1 MKSLSS
7 LSKIQYA
14 NIISLIIFTVALIA
28 EIIHYGFDV
37 MRLVNIANF
46 ALAWYMFINI
56 RKVQS
61 TIKKLSETVVKVE
74 AGELDYRL
82 KDINDGGEMAV
93 LGTNLNTLVSQLEV
107 FANEISSSISQA
119 SQKSSYPQI
128 DENLFQGQF
137 KSNIQT
143 TNEAIAHM
151 QEDTAHIEST
161 DVNEALSEIGSGVIG
176 ELELLQ
182 EDLNKSLS
190 NIEKI
195 VHASETTSD
204 NASNSTNEI
213 QTISSGLHEL
223 IEGVDHSSE
232 NIETLSQK
240 TDEITSV
247 VELIKDIAD
256 QTNLLA
262 LNAAIEAARAGE
274 HGRGFAVVAD
284 EVRKLAERTQK
295 ATSEIAISIQTLQ
308 QDANDLQE
316 GSSKMT
322 EIAQNSTESINNF
335 ENTLNEF
342 SKDAQLTSRY
352 AHSIANM
359 VFVILAKIDHTIYK
373 SNAYSSIFRREVR
386 TDFLS
391 HTQCHLGK
399 WYLGAAKEKFSHT
412 HSYAKLD
419 APHKRIHTLVDR
431 NISFIEPS
439 DNVVANKEEII
450 SNFKEIE
457 EQGHNLYELMEKMLD
472 EADSACMLDGDCH

>member
-1 MKSLSS
+1 MQSLSS

-14 NIISLIIFTVALIA
+14 NIISLIIFTIALIA
-28 EIIHYGFDV
+28 EVYHYGFDI

-56 RKVQS
+56 RKVQG
-61 TIKKLSETVVKVE
+61 TIKQISDTVQKVE
-74 AGELDYRL
+74 KGELDYRL
-82 KDINDGGEMAV
+82 SKINDGGEMV
-93 LGTNLNTLVSQLEV
+93 QLGKNLNTLLSQLET
-107 FANEISSSISQA
+107 FANQISSSISQA
-119 SQKSSYPQI
+119 SHRSAYPQI
-128 DENLFQGQF
+128 NEEQFQGQF

-143 TNEAIAHM
+143 TNEAIHRM
-151 QEDTAHIEST
+151 QEDTAHIAGT

-182 EDLNKSLS
+182 KDLNKSLH
-190 NIEKI
+190 NIEEI

-204 NASNSTNEI
+204 SANNSTKEI
-213 QTISSGLHEL
+213 QTISTSLHEL
-223 IEGVDHSSE
+223 IEGVDTSSE
-232 NIETLSQK
+232 SIQMLSQK

-316 GSSKMT
+316 SSAKMT
-322 EIAQNSTESINNF
+322 DIAQNSTQSINSF
-335 ENTLNEF
+335 EETLHEF
-342 SKDAQLTSRY
+342 SKDAQLTNKY

-373 SNAYSSIFRREVR
+373 SNAYSSIFRRETR

-391 HTQCHLGK
+391 HSDCQLGQ
-399 WYLGAAKEKFSHT
+399 WYMGAAKEKFSHT
-412 HSYAKLD
+412 SSYSKLD
-419 APHKRIHTLVDR
+419 APHKRIHILVDK
-431 NISFIEPS
+431 NISFIQPE
-439 DNVVANKEEII
+439 DIVVENKDEILI
-450 SNFKEIE
+450 NFKEIE
-457 EQGHNLYELMEKMLD
+457 EQGHLLYELMEKMLD
-472 EADSACMLDGDCH
+472 EADSACMIDGNCR

>member
-1 MKSLSS
+1 MNNLSS

-14 NIISLIIFTVALIA
+14 NIISLIIFTIALIA
-28 EIIHYGFDV
+28 EVYHYGFDL
-37 MRLVNIANF
+37 MRVVNIANF

-61 TIKKLSETVVKVE
+61 TINKISMTVQKVE
-74 AGELDYRL
+74 NGELDYRL
-82 KDINDGGEMAV
+82 EDINDGGEMAV
-93 LGTNLNTLVSQLEV
+93 LRKNINIFLTQLEN
-107 FANEISSSISQA
+107 FAIEVSTSISQA
-119 SQKSSYPQI
+119 SRKLSYPQI
-128 DENLFQGQF
+128 DVSRFQGQF
-137 KSNIQT
+137 KSNVQT
-143 TNEAIAHM
+143 TNEAIYHM
-151 QEDTAHIEST
+151 QEDTAHIEGT

-182 EDLNKSLS
+182 RDLNKSLT

-204 NASNSTNEI
+204 NAKNSTVEI
-213 QTISSGLHEL
+213 QGISSDLHEL
-223 IEGVDHSSE
+223 IEGVDHSSDS
-232 NIETLSQK
+232 IQMLSHK

-308 QDANDLQE
+308 QDANDLQDR
-316 GSSKMT
+316 SKQMT
-322 EIAQNSTESINNF
+322 DIAQNSTQSISNF
-335 ENTLNEF
+335 ANTLDEF
-342 SKDAQLTSRY
+342 SKDAQITSRY

-386 TDFLS
+386 TEFLS
-391 HTQCHLGK
+391 HTQCQLGK
-399 WYLGAAKEKFSHT
+399 WYMSAAKEKFAHT
-412 HSYAKLD
+412 PSYAKID
-419 APHKRIHTLVDR
+419 EPHKNIHALVDR
-431 NISFIEPS
+431 NISFIQS
-439 DNVVANKEEII
+439 DDLVVEHKDEVIK
-450 SNFKEIE
+450 NFKNIE
-457 EQGHNLYELMEKMLD
+457 AEGARLYELMEAMLD
-472 EADSACMLDGDCH
+472 EADQACMIDGDCH

>member
-1 MKSLSS
+1 MNSLSS
-7 LSKIQYA
+7 LSKVQYA
-14 NIISLIIFTVALIA
+14 NIISLVIFTIALVI
-28 EIIHYGFDV
+28 EVYHYGFDL
-37 MRLVNIANF
+37 MRVINIANF

-56 RKVQS
+56 RKAQS
-61 TIKKLSETVVKVE
+61 MVKKIADTVKVAE
-74 AGELDYRL
+74 EGNLSYRL
-82 KDINDGGEMAV
+82 EHINDGGEMVA
-93 LGTNLNTLVSQLEV
+93 LGKNLNSFLSQLER
-107 FANEISSSISQA
+107 FSNEMSSSISQA
-119 SQKSSYPQI
+119 SHMINYPQI
-128 DENLFQGQF
+128 DESQFQGQF
-137 KSNIQT
+137 KTSVQT
-143 TNEAIAHM
+143 TNAAIAHM
-151 QEDTAHIEST
+151 QEDSAHIEGT

-182 EDLNKSLS
+182 TDLNHSLE

-195 VHASETTSD
+195 VQASETTSR
-204 NASNSTNEI
+204 NAQNSTQEV

-232 NIETLSQK
+232 SIQMLTQK

-247 VELIKDIAD
+247 VALIKDIAD

-316 GSSKMT
+316 SSGKMT
-322 EIAQNSTESINNF
+322 EIAQSSSESISQF
-335 ENTLNEF
+335 ETTLNEF
-342 SKDAQLTSRY
+342 SQDAQLASRY

-386 TDFLS
+386 TTFLS
-391 HTQCHLGK
+391 PTHCQLGK

-412 HSYAKLD
+412 RTYEKLD
-419 APHKRIHTLVDR
+419 RPHRRIHELVDK
-431 NISFIEPS
+431 NIAYIEPT
-439 DNVVANKEEII
+439 DRVVQNKEEILG
-450 SNFKEIE
+450 NFKEIE
-457 EQGHNLYELMEKMLD
+457 EQGLILYNLMEQMLQ
-472 EADSACMLDGDCH
+472 EADNICMVDGDCR